1 MYPVVGITQVE
12 GEKPAVSLAVPAAFF
27 HHGVDGVSYD
37 IVDCLLQVYGICQGD
52 DRVIRKVAADFY
64 MAGLLFKGL
73 QDAFQQFFQIN
84 IYQMQLVGFRTF
96 MDFINP
102 AVKLFAAV
110 YGFLDGLFGTLHG
123 GKQFQLRLYGK
134 KFVFYVMAEY
144 LGGGFRGV
152 NLFGYFKGFHINLM
166 ADVGEPVKAVAYQQQ
181 ENNEHKRKYIVE
193 YYIAAQIY
201 IPEIIGIRKLGNAQ
215 QERRRS

>member
-102 AVKLFAAV
+102 AVKLSQRCMV
-110 YGFLDGLFGTLHG
+110 SWTDCSGHS
-123 GKQFQLRLYGK
+123 
-134 KFVFYVMAEY
+134 MA
-144 LGGGFRGV
+144 GSSSSSDC
-152 NLFGYFKGFHINLM
+152 M
-166 ADVGEPVKAVAYQQQ
+166 A
-181 ENNEHKRKYIVE
+181 
-193 YYIAAQIY
+193 
-201 IPEIIGIRKLGNAQ
+201 
-215 QERRRS
+215 RSSFFM